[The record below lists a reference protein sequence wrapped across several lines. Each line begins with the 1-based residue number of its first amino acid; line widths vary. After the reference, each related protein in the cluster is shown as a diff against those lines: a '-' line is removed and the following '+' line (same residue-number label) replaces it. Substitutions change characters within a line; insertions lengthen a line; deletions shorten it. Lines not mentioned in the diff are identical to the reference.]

1 MLRMA
6 LPVCRKLII
15 VCRVTCGSSAYTL
28 SAWSA
33 ADCAGTAATTQVT
46 DYGCDVAGS
55 SSTYS
60 KCASGALTTA
70 VSFAAA
76 AAVTVVSMLLLVS

>member
-1 MLRMA
+1 MA
-6 LPVCRKLII
+6 LIKTLII
-15 VCRVTCGSSAYTL
+15 WCRVTCGSSAYTL

-33 ADCAGTAATTQVT
+33 ADCAGTATTQVT

-76 AAVTVVSMLLLVS
+76 AGVAVVSMLLLVS